1 MMEKKKNEPI
11 KFRSILDIV
20 DSSEYALDASDAHI
34 QHYDFVYDGNKLKV
48 VKTTIEDRDS
58 YIQSFAE
65 ESGVYN
71 ILKRYSMTGDMSL
84 LNQKNAMYGDFTLL
98 DNDDLDPVSALARSS
113 ESLEKLNQALNT
125 SFDSATLAN
134 MSIEE
139 LNAVIAQA
147 VAAKTT
153 KETTKE
159 TEVK

>member
-1 MMEKKKNEPI
+1 MEKKKTEPI

-34 QHYDFVYDGNKLKV
+34 QHYDFVYDGNKIKV
-48 VKTTIEDRDS
+48 VKTTIEDRDAL
-58 YIQSFAE
+58 IQSFADE
-65 ESGVYN
+65 VGVYN
-71 ILKRYSMTGDMSL
+71 ILKRFSMTGDASL
-84 LNQKNAMYGDFTLL
+84 LNQRKAMFGDFTLF

-134 MSIEE
+134 MSIDE

-153 KETTKE
+153 KENTKE
-159 TEVK
+159 TEAK

>member
-1 MMEKKKNEPI
+1 MEKKKNEPI
-11 KFRSILDIV
+11 KFRSILAIV

-34 QHYDFVYDGNKLKV
+34 QHYDFAYDGNKLKV
-48 VKTTIEDRDS
+48 VKTTIEDRDA
-58 YIQSFAE
+58 YIQSFAD

-125 SFDSATLAN
+125 SFDSSTLAN
-134 MSIEE
+134 MSVEE

-159 TEVK
+159 TEAK

>member
-1 MMEKKKNEPI
+1 MEKKKTEPI

-34 QHYDFVYDGNKLKV
+34 QHYDFAYEGNKIKV
-48 VKTTIEDRDS
+48 VKTTIEDRDAL
-58 YIQSFAE
+58 IQSFADE
-65 ESGVYN
+65 VGVYN

-84 LNQKNAMYGDFTLL
+84 LNQRKAMFGDFTLL

-134 MSIEE
+134 MSIDE

-153 KETTKE
+153 KENIKE
-159 TEVK
+159 SEAK

>member
-1 MMEKKKNEPI
+1 MEKKKNEPI

-34 QHYDFVYDGNKLKV
+34 QHYDFAYDGNNIKV
-48 VKTTIEDRDS
+48 VKTTIEDRDAF
-58 YIQSFAE
+58 IQSFSDE
-65 ESGVYN
+65 VGVYN

-84 LNQKNAMYGDFTLL
+84 LNQRKAMFGDFSLL

-125 SFDSATLAN
+125 SFDSVTLAN
-134 MSIEE
+134 MSIDE

-153 KETTKE
+153 KESEAK
-159 TEVK
+159 

>member
-1 MMEKKKNEPI
+1 MEKKKTEPI

-34 QHYDFVYDGNKLKV
+34 QHYDFVYDDNKLKV
-48 VKTTIEDRDS
+48 VKTTIEDRDAL
-58 YIQSFAE
+58 IQSFADE
-65 ESGVYN
+65 VGVYN

-84 LNQKNAMYGDFTLL
+84 LNQRKALYGDFTSFA
-98 DNDDLDPVSALARSS
+98 NDDLDPVSALARSS
-113 ESLEKLNQALNT
+113 ESLDKLNQALNT

-134 MSIEE
+134 MSIDE

-153 KETTKE
+153 KES
-159 TEVK
+159 EVK

>member
-1 MMEKKKNEPI
+1 MMEKKKIEPI

-113 ESLEKLNQALNT
+113 ESLDKLNQVLNT

>member
-1 MMEKKKNEPI
+1 MEKKKNEPI

-34 QHYDFVYDGNKLKV
+34 QHYDFAYDGNKIEV
-48 VKTTIEDRDS
+48 VKTTIEDRDAF
-58 YIQSFAE
+58 IQSFSDE
-65 ESGVYN
+65 VGVYN

-84 LNQKNAMYGDFTLL
+84 LNQRKAMFGDFSLL

-125 SFDSATLAN
+125 SFDSVTLAN
-134 MSIEE
+134 MSIDE

-153 KETTKE
+153 KESEAK
-159 TEVK
+159 

>member
-1 MMEKKKNEPI
+1 MEKKKTEPI

-34 QHYDFVYDGNKLKV
+34 QHYDFAYDGNKLKV
-48 VKTTIEDRDS
+48 VKTTIEDRDAL
-58 YIQSFAE
+58 IQSFADE
-65 ESGVYN
+65 VGVYN

-84 LNQKNAMYGDFTLL
+84 LNQRKALYGDFTSFN
-98 DNDDLDPVSALARSS
+98 NDDLDPVSALARSS

-125 SFDSATLAN
+125 TFDSATLAN

-153 KETTKE
+153 KENIKE
-159 TEVK
+159 SEAK

>member
-1 MMEKKKNEPI
+1 MEKKKNESI

-34 QHYDFVYDGNKLKV
+34 QHYDFAYDGNKLKV
-48 VKTTIEDRDS
+48 VKTTIEDRDA

-98 DNDDLDPVSALARSS
+98 DNDDLDPVSALARSTD
-113 ESLEKLNQALNT
+113 SLNKLNQALNT

-153 KETTKE
+153 KETIKE

>member
-1 MMEKKKNEPI
+1 MEKKKTEPI

-48 VKTTIEDRDS
+48 VKTTIEDRDAL
-58 YIQSFAE
+58 IQSFADE
-65 ESGVYN
+65 VGVYN

-84 LNQKNAMYGDFTLL
+84 LNQRKALYGDFTSFA
-98 DNDDLDPVSALARSS
+98 NDDLDPVSALSRSS
-113 ESLEKLNQALNT
+113 ESLDKLNQALNT
-125 SFDSATLAN
+125 SFDSTTLAN
-134 MSIEE
+134 MSIDE

-153 KETTKE
+153 KES
-159 TEVK
+159 EVK

>member
-20 DSSEYALDASDAHI
+20 DSSEYALDSSDAHI
-34 QHYDFVYDGNKLKV
+34 QHYDFAYDGNKLKV
-48 VKTTIEDRDS
+48 VKTTIEDRDA
-58 YIQSFAE
+58 YIQSFAD

-84 LNQKNAMYGDFTLL
+84 LNQKNAMYGDFSLL
-98 DNDDLDPVSALARSS
+98 DNDDLDPVSALARSTD
-113 ESLEKLNQALNT
+113 SLNKLNQALNT

>member
-1 MMEKKKNEPI
+1 MEKKKNEPI

-20 DSSEYALDASDAHI
+20 DSSEYALDASDSHI

-48 VKTTIEDRDS
+48 VKTTIEDRDAV
-58 YIQSFAE
+58 IQSFAE
-65 ESGVYN
+65 EAGVYN

-84 LNQKNAMYGDFTLL
+84 LNQRKALYGDFTLL
-98 DNDDLDPVSALARSS
+98 ANDELDPVSALARSS
-113 ESLEKLNQALNT
+113 DSLDKLNQALNT

-134 MSIEE
+134 MSIDE

>member
-1 MMEKKKNEPI
+1 MEKKKNEPI

-34 QHYDFVYDGNKLKV
+34 QHYDFVYDGNKIKV
-48 VKTTIEDRDS
+48 VKTTIEDRDAL
-58 YIQSFAE
+58 IQSFADE
-65 ESGVYN
+65 VGVYN

-84 LNQKNAMYGDFTLL
+84 LNQRKAMFGDFSML
-98 DNDDLDPVSALARSS
+98 DNDDLDPVSALARSN

-134 MSIEE
+134 MSIDE

-153 KETTKE
+153 KESE
-159 TEVK
+159 AQ

>member
-1 MMEKKKNEPI
+1 MEKKKTEPI

-34 QHYDFVYDGNKLKV
+34 QHYDFAYEGNKIKV
-48 VKTTIEDRDS
+48 VKTNIEDRDAL
-58 YIQSFAE
+58 IQSFADE
-65 ESGVYN
+65 VGVYN

-84 LNQKNAMYGDFTLL
+84 LNQRKAMFGDFSLL
-98 DNDDLDPVSALARSS
+98 DNDDLDPVSALARST

-134 MSIEE
+134 MSIDE

-153 KETTKE
+153 KESEAK
-159 TEVK
+159 

>member
-1 MMEKKKNEPI
+1 MEKKKNEPI

-48 VKTTIEDRDS
+48 VKTIIEDRDA

-125 SFDSATLAN
+125 SFDSSTLAN

-153 KETTKE
+153 KETIKE